1 MQEAARYEEDN
12 AQWGLVHAFVLDG
25 RGGARGIARQDLQDL
40 VLAEQESLWL
50 HWDRSHPHT
59 QSWLRSDSGLNE
71 FACNLLLEE
80 NTRPRLLPLP
90 EQQMLLFLRGL
101 NLNPGAEPE
110 DMVSVR
116 IFADKSRAI
125 SLRLR
130 PLHATDVLIEDLAA
144 GRGPKTAAELILNLA
159 HYLTDKV
166 ESLLGELSER
176 IDEQEER
183 MDADE
188 RQTPD
193 HAELLHMRR
202 RAASLRRFLAPQ
214 RDIYAQ
220 LTASAQAW
228 FVGADSGYWNELNNR
243 LTRYLEELELSRERV
258 SLLLEAENRRMD
270 ERMNHTM
277 YRFGIITGIFL
288 PMSFLTGLLGINVGG
303 IPGSESPYGFLLACS
318 LMAAVAFGQWLLF
331 RRLRW
336 I

>member
-1 MQEAARYEEDN
+1 MHEDGN
-12 AQWGLVHAFVLDG
+12 AQWGLVHAFVLNG
-25 RGGARGIARQDLQDL
+25 QGGARSIARQKLQGLELD
-40 VLAEQESLWL
+40 EQESLWL

-59 QSWLRSDSGLNE
+59 QTWLRAESGLSE
-71 FACNLLLEE
+71 FCCDLLLEE
-80 NTRPRLLPLP
+80 NTRPRLLALP
-90 EQQMLLFLRGL
+90 EQQLLLFLRGL

-116 IFADKSRAI
+116 IFADAQRAI

-130 PLHATDVLIEDLAA
+130 PLRATEALIEDLMA
-144 GRGPKTAAELILNLA
+144 GNGPKTSAELILSMA

-166 ESLLGELSER
+166 ELLVGEVSEQ
-176 IDEQEER
+176 IDDLEER
-183 MDADE
+183 ADADVS
-188 RQTPD
+188 QIPD
-193 HAELLHMRR
+193 HNRLLQMRR

-220 LTASAQAW
+220 LTSSAQAW
-228 FVGADSGYWNELNNR
+228 FVEADSSYWNELNNR

-270 ERMNHTM
+270 ERMNRTM

-303 IPGSESPYGFLLACS
+303 IPGSQSPHGFLLACS
-318 LMAAVAFGQWLLF
+318 LMAAVALVQWLLF